1 MKFNKKLLAVILF
14 GGLATSMCLA
24 SGMEEKVQASEEK
37 VEAYVLNTDRELYKS
52 VSKDV
57 KLPKKVIFRDDQK
70 STGILGETTYGIK
83 NTNFMDNK
91 AGDYVATSLSESSE
105 GTKFYTHRYENDDA
119 SQRVTFNVIGTETN
133 IDTTDYDTK
142 IVRLSNGIEA
152 TYAEGDAAQV
162 LAFNNP
168 KDNLYYAL
176 IGEKDVGKFTTEE
189 LIEIANSIE

>member
-14 GGLATSMCLA
+14 SGLATSMCLV
-24 SGMEEKVQASEEK
+24 SGMEDKVQASEEK
-37 VEAYVLNTDRELYKS
+37 VEAYALNTDRELYKS

-57 KLPKKVIFRDDQK
+57 KLPKKVIFRDEQK
-70 STGILGETTYGIK
+70 NQGMLEKINYGI
-83 NTNFMDNK
+83 TNFMDNK
-91 AGDYVATSLSESSE
+91 AGEYIATSLSESSE
-105 GTKFYTHRYENDDA
+105 GTKFYTHRYENNDA
-119 SQRVTFNVIGTETN
+119 SQRITFNVIGTETN
-133 IDTTDYDTK
+133 IDTTGYDTK

-162 LAFNNP
+162 LAFNSP

-189 LIEIANSIE
+189 LIRIANSIE

>member
-14 GGLATSMCLA
+14 GGLATSMYLI
-24 SGMEEKVQASEEK
+24 SGIEDKVQASEEK
-37 VEAYVLNTDRELYKS
+37 AEVYTLNTDRELYKS

-57 KLPKKVIFRDDQK
+57 KLPKKVIFKDEQK
-70 STGILGETTYGIK
+70 NQGMLENVNYRM
-83 NTNFMDNK
+83 TNFMDNK
-91 AGDYVATSLSESSE
+91 AGEYIATSLSESSE
-105 GTKFYTHRYENDDA
+105 GTKFYTHRYENNDA
-119 SQRVTFNVIGTETN
+119 SQRITFNVIGTETN
-133 IDTTDYDTK
+133 IDTTGYDTK

-162 LAFNNP
+162 LAFNGP

-189 LIEIANSIE
+189 LIGIANSIE

>member
-14 GGLATSMCLA
+14 SGLATSMCLV
-24 SGMEEKVQASEEK
+24 SGMENKVQASEEK
-37 VEAYVLNTDRELYKS
+37 VEAYALNTDRELYKL

-57 KLPKKVIFRDDQK
+57 KLPKKVIFRDEQK
-70 STGILGETTYGIK
+70 NQGMLEKINYGI
-83 NTNFMDNK
+83 TNFMDNK
-91 AGDYVATSLSESSE
+91 AGEYIATSLSESSE
-105 GTKFYTHRYENDDA
+105 GTKFYTHRYENNDA
-119 SQRVTFNVIGTETN
+119 SQRITFNVIGTETN
-133 IDTTDYDTK
+133 IDTTGYDTK

-162 LAFNNP
+162 LAFNSP

-189 LIEIANSIE
+189 LIGIANSIE

>member
-14 GGLATSMCLA
+14 SGLATSMCLV
-24 SGMEEKVQASEEK
+24 SGMEDKVQASEEK
-37 VEAYVLNTDRELYKS
+37 VEAYALNTDRELYKS

-57 KLPKKVIFRDDQK
+57 KLPKKVIFRDEQK
-70 STGILGETTYGIK
+70 NQGMLEKINYGV
-83 NTNFMDNK
+83 TNFMDNK
-91 AGDYVATSLSESSE
+91 AGEYIATSLSESAE
-105 GTKFYTHRYENDDA
+105 GTKFYTHRYENNDA
-119 SQRVTFNVIGTETN
+119 SQRITFNVIGTETN
-133 IDTTDYDTK
+133 IDTTGYDTE

-162 LAFNNP
+162 LAFNSP

-189 LIEIANSIE
+189 LIGIANSIE

>member
-1 MKFNKKLLAVILF
+1 MEFNKKLLAVILF
-14 GGLATSMCLA
+14 SGLATSMCLV
-24 SGMEEKVQASEEK
+24 SGMEDKVQASEEK
-37 VEAYVLNTDRELYKS
+37 VEAYALNTDRELYKS

-57 KLPKKVIFRDDQK
+57 KLPKKVIFRDEQK
-70 STGILGETTYGIK
+70 NQGMLEKIDYGI
-83 NTNFMDNK
+83 TNFMDNK
-91 AGDYVATSLSESSE
+91 AGEYIATSLSESSE
-105 GTKFYTHRYENDDA
+105 GTKFYTHRYENNDA
-119 SQRVTFNVIGTETN
+119 SQRITFNVIGTETN
-133 IDTTDYDTK
+133 IDTTGYDTK

-162 LAFNNP
+162 LAFNSP

>member
-14 GGLATSMCLA
+14 GGLATSMYLI
-24 SGMEEKVQASEEK
+24 SGIEDKVQASEEK
-37 VEAYVLNTDRELYKS
+37 AEVYTLNTDRELYKS

-57 KLPKKVIFRDDQK
+57 KLPKKVIFKDEQK
-70 STGILGETTYGIK
+70 NQGMLENVNYRM
-83 NTNFMDNK
+83 TNFMDNK
-91 AGDYVATSLSESSE
+91 AGEYIATSLSESSE
-105 GTKFYTHRYENDDA
+105 GTKFYTHRYENNDA
-119 SQRVTFNVIGTETN
+119 SQRITFNVIGTETN
-133 IDTTDYDTK
+133 IDTTGYDTK

-162 LAFNNP
+162 LAFNSP

-189 LIEIANSIE
+189 LIGIANSIE

>member
-14 GGLATSMCLA
+14 GGLATSMYLI
-24 SGMEEKVQASEEK
+24 SGIEDKVQASEEK
-37 VEAYVLNTDRELYKS
+37 AEVYTLNTDRELYKS

-57 KLPKKVIFRDDQK
+57 KLPKKVIFKDEQK
-70 STGILGETTYGIK
+70 NQVMLENVNYRM
-83 NTNFMDNK
+83 TNFMDNK
-91 AGDYVATSLSESSE
+91 AGEYIATSLSESSE
-105 GTKFYTHRYENDDA
+105 GTKFYTHRYENNDA
-119 SQRVTFNVIGTETN
+119 SQRITFNVIGTETN
-133 IDTTDYDTK
+133 IDTTGYDTK

-162 LAFNNP
+162 LAFNSP

-189 LIEIANSIE
+189 LIGIANSIE

>member
-14 GGLATSMCLA
+14 GGLATSMYLI
-24 SGMEEKVQASEEK
+24 SGIEDKVQASEEK
-37 VEAYVLNTDRELYKS
+37 AEVYTLNTDRELYKS

-57 KLPKKVIFRDDQK
+57 KLPKKVIFKEEQK
-70 STGILGETTYGIK
+70 NQGMLENVNYSM
-83 NTNFMDNK
+83 TNFMDNK
-91 AGDYVATSLSESSE
+91 AGEYIATSLSESSE
-105 GTKFYTHRYENDDA
+105 GTKFYTHRYENNDA
-119 SQRVTFNVIGTETN
+119 SQRITFNVIGTETN
-133 IDTTDYDTK
+133 IDTTGYDTK

-162 LAFNNP
+162 LAFNSP

-189 LIEIANSIE
+189 LIGIANSIE

>member
-14 GGLATSMCLA
+14 GGLATSMCLV
-24 SGMEEKVQASEEK
+24 SGMEDKVQASGEK
-37 VEAYVLNTDRELYKS
+37 VEAYALNTDKELYKS

-57 KLPKKVIFRDDQK
+57 KLPKKVIFRDEQK
-70 STGILGETTYGIK
+70 NQGMLKEINYGI
-83 NTNFMDNK
+83 TNFMDNK
-91 AGDYVATSLSESSE
+91 AGEYIATSLSESSE
-105 GTKFYTHRYENDDA
+105 GTKFYTHRYENNDA
-119 SQRVTFNVIGTETN
+119 SQRITFNVIGTETN
-133 IDTTDYDTK
+133 IDTMGYDTK

-162 LAFNNP
+162 LAFNSP

-189 LIEIANSIE
+189 LIGIANSIE

>member
-1 MKFNKKLLAVILF
+1 MKFNKKLLAAILF
-14 GGLATSMCLA
+14 SGLATSMCLV
-24 SGMEEKVQASEEK
+24 SGMEDKVQASEEK
-37 VEAYVLNTDRELYKS
+37 VEAYALNTDRELYKS

-57 KLPKKVIFRDDQK
+57 KLPKKVIFRDEQK
-70 STGILGETTYGIK
+70 NQGMLEKINYGI
-83 NTNFMDNK
+83 TNFMDNK
-91 AGDYVATSLSESSE
+91 AGEYIATSLSESSE
-105 GTKFYTHRYENDDA
+105 GTKFYTHRYENNDA
-119 SQRVTFNVIGTETN
+119 SQRITFNVIGTETN
-133 IDTTDYDTK
+133 IDTTGYDTK

-162 LAFNNP
+162 LAFNSP

>member
-14 GGLATSMCLA
+14 SGLATSMCLV
-24 SGMEEKVQASEEK
+24 SGMEDKVQASEEK
-37 VEAYVLNTDRELYKS
+37 VEAYALNTDRELYKS

-57 KLPKKVIFRDDQK
+57 KLPKKVIFRDEQK
-70 STGILGETTYGIK
+70 NQGMLEKINYGI
-83 NTNFMDNK
+83 TNFMDNK
-91 AGDYVATSLSESSE
+91 AGEYIATSLSESSE
-105 GTKFYTHRYENDDA
+105 GTKFYTHRYENNDA
-119 SQRVTFNVIGTETN
+119 SQRITFNVIGTETN
-133 IDTTDYDTK
+133 IDTTGYDTK

-162 LAFNNP
+162 LAFNSP

-189 LIEIANSIE
+189 LIGIANSIE

>member
-14 GGLATSMCLA
+14 GGLATSMCLV
-24 SGMEEKVQASEEK
+24 SGMEDKVQASEEK
-37 VEAYVLNTDRELYKS
+37 VEAYALNTDKELYKS

-57 KLPKKVIFRDDQK
+57 KLPKKVIFRDEQK
-70 STGILGETTYGIK
+70 NQGMLEEINYGI
-83 NTNFMDNK
+83 TNFMDNR
-91 AGDYVATSLSESSE
+91 AGEYIATSLSESSE
-105 GTKFYTHRYENDDA
+105 GTKFYTHRYENNDA
-119 SQRVTFNVIGTETN
+119 SQRITFNVIGTETN
-133 IDTTDYDTK
+133 IDTTGYDTK

-162 LAFNNP
+162 LAFNSP

-189 LIEIANSIE
+189 LIGIANSIE

>member
-14 GGLATSMCLA
+14 GGLATSMCLV
-24 SGMEEKVQASEEK
+24 SGMEDKVQASEEK
-37 VEAYVLNTDRELYKS
+37 VEAYALNTDKELYKS

-57 KLPKKVIFRDDQK
+57 KLPKKVIFRDEQK
-70 STGILGETTYGIK
+70 NQGMLEEINYGI
-83 NTNFMDNK
+83 TNFMDNR
-91 AGDYVATSLSESSE
+91 AGEYIATSLSESSE
-105 GTKFYTHRYENDDA
+105 GTKFYTHRYENNDA
-119 SQRVTFNVIGTETN
+119 SQRITFNVIGTETN
-133 IDTTDYDTK
+133 IDTTGYDTE

-162 LAFNNP
+162 LAFNSP

-189 LIEIANSIE
+189 LIGIANSIE

>member
-14 GGLATSMCLA
+14 SGLATSMCLV
-24 SGMEEKVQASEEK
+24 SGMEDKVQASEEK
-37 VEAYVLNTDRELYKS
+37 VEAYALNTDRELYKS

-57 KLPKKVIFRDDQK
+57 KLPKKVIFRDEQK
-70 STGILGETTYGIK
+70 NQGMLEKINYGI
-83 NTNFMDNK
+83 TNFMDNK
-91 AGDYVATSLSESSE
+91 AGEYIATSLSESSE
-105 GTKFYTHRYENDDA
+105 GTKFYTHRYENNDA
-119 SQRVTFNVIGTETN
+119 SQRITFNVIGTETN
-133 IDTTDYDTK
+133 IDTTGYDTE

-162 LAFNNP
+162 LAFNSP

-189 LIEIANSIE
+189 LIGIANSIE

>member
-1 MKFNKKLLAVILF
+1 MKFNKKLLAAILF
-14 GGLATSMCLA
+14 SGLATSMCLV
-24 SGMEEKVQASEEK
+24 SGMEDKVQASEEK
-37 VEAYVLNTDRELYKS
+37 VEAYALNTDRELYKS

-57 KLPKKVIFRDDQK
+57 KLPKKVIFRDEQK
-70 STGILGETTYGIK
+70 NQGMLEKINYGI
-83 NTNFMDNK
+83 TNFMDNK
-91 AGDYVATSLSESSE
+91 AGEYIATSLSESSE
-105 GTKFYTHRYENDDA
+105 GTKFYTHRYENNDA
-119 SQRVTFNVIGTETN
+119 SQRITFNVIGTETN
-133 IDTTDYDTK
+133 IDTTGYDTK

-162 LAFNNP
+162 LAFNSS

>member
-14 GGLATSMCLA
+14 GGLATSMYLI
-24 SGMEEKVQASEEK
+24 SGIEDKVQASEEK
-37 VEAYVLNTDRELYKS
+37 AEVYTLNTDRELYKS

-57 KLPKKVIFRDDQK
+57 KLPKKVIFKDEQK
-70 STGILGETTYGIK
+70 NQGMLENVNYRMA
-83 NTNFMDNK
+83 NFMDNK
-91 AGDYVATSLSESSE
+91 AGEYIATSLSESSE
-105 GTKFYTHRYENDDA
+105 GTKFYTHRYENNDA
-119 SQRVTFNVIGTETN
+119 SQRITFNVIGTETN
-133 IDTTDYDTK
+133 IDTTGYDTK

-162 LAFNNP
+162 LAFNSP

-189 LIEIANSIE
+189 LIGIANSIE